1 MYIIHMYT
9 YIYTYIGTYTY
20 VYYTYIMYLNNKS
33 FSAQNE
39 NIFIW
44 LDCDN
49 IYLTHLDFCEYLT
62 EL

>member
-1 MYIIHMYT
+1 MYT

-39 NIFIW
+39 NIFI
-44 LDCDN
+44 
-49 IYLTHLDFCEYLT
+49 
-62 EL
+62 